1 MSISDPPIASLWV
14 AALRARGGVVS
25 ALSRNHLL
33 ALAAIGL
40 ALFVVAIGFA
50 AAKAEVSPT
59 VLVVSALVAAA
70 AGGAVI
76 AAILRGPGR
85 S

>member
-1 MSISDPPIASLWV
+1 M
-14 AALRARGGVVS
+14 S

-76 AAILRGPGR
+76 AAILRAQAVAEPSSPTNGLKRVAGCVN

>member
-1 MSISDPPIASLWV
+1 M
-14 AALRARGGVVS
+14 S

-76 AAILRGPGR
+76 AAILSGPGR